1 MGLKGLKVA
10 KFGGSSVADVIQIEK
25 LKEIV
30 EKDEDIKYVVVSAPG
45 KRFSQDSKLTDLL
58 YATKVHVE
66 NDLPYEQLFQAVK
79 DRFNALN
86 LSLETGLDLEP
97 DFEKIIWKMEEG
109 CSQDYIASRGEYLN
123 AKLVAAYL
131 GFDFVEIKDLIKFD
145 EKGEL
150 LSEETD
156 AALKEELTKH
166 EKAVVPGF
174 YGSTPDGKVKT
185 FSRGGSDITGSLI
198 AKAVGADMYENW
210 TDVSGFL
217 VADPRIVENPVP
229 IGHITYLELREL
241 SYMGATVLH
250 EDAIY
255 PVREAGIPINIK
267 NTNDPDAPGT
277 IISATVSDDHKDRI
291 VTGIAGTKD
300 FTVIAVHKNRL
311 KSDRGF
317 MRKLAGIMENFD
329 IVIEHM
335 PSSVDAVSLI
345 ISRDEIGG
353 RIEKLTEELQRQL
366 QADSIEVLENVALI
380 TTVGEGM
387 VYRTGVSAKLFTS
400 LAEAG
405 VNIRI
410 IDQGSNEY
418 NIIIGVMN
426 DDFEKAIRTIYSAFV
441 E

>member
-1 MGLKGLKVA
+1 MGLKVA

-97 DFEKIIWKMEEG
+97 DFDKIIRKMEEG

-150 LSEETD
+150 LSEETNE
-156 AALKEELTKH
+156 ALKEELTKH

-198 AKAVGADMYENW
+198 ARAVSADMYENW

-217 VADPRIVENPVP
+217 VADPKIVENSVP

-255 PVREAGIPINIK
+255 PVRDAGIPINIK
-267 NTNDPDAPGT
+267 NTNKPDDPGT
-277 IISATVSDDHKDRI
+277 IISATVSEEHKDRI

-300 FTVIAVHKNRL
+300 FTVIAIHKNRL

-317 MRKLAGIMENFD
+317 MRKLTGIMENFD

-345 ISRDEIGG
+345 VSRDEIGG
-353 RIEKLTEELQRQL
+353 RIDKLTEELQRQL
-366 QADSIEVLENVALI
+366 EADSIEVLENVALI

-426 DDFEKAIRTIYSAFV
+426 DDFEKAIRTIYAAFV

>member
-1 MGLKGLKVA
+1 MGIKVA
-10 KFGGSSVADVIQIEK
+10 KFGGSSVADGIQLAK
-25 LKEIV
+25 LK
-30 EKDEDIKYVVVSAPG
+30 DIIAGDDDIRYVVVSAPG

-58 YATKVHVE
+58 YATKVHIE
-66 NDLPYEQLFQAVK
+66 NNLPYDQLFQAVK
-79 DRFNALN
+79 DRFNAIN
-86 LSLETGLDLEP
+86 LHLDTKLDLEE
-97 DFEKIIWKMEEG
+97 DYNKIISKLESG
-109 CSQDYIASRGEYLN
+109 ASKDYIASRGEYLN

-131 GFDFVEIKDLIKFD
+131 GYDFVDIKDLIKFD
-145 EKGEL
+145 ERGEL

-156 AALKEELTKH
+156 AVLKEELIKH
-166 EKAVVPGF
+166 ERAVIPGF

-185 FSRGGSDITGSLI
+185 FSRGGSDITGSLV
-198 AKAVGADMYENW
+198 ARAVNADMYENW

-217 VADPRIVENPVP
+217 VADPKIVDDPKP

-255 PVREAGIPINIK
+255 PVREAGIPINIR
-267 NTNDPDAPGT
+267 NTNKPEDPGT
-277 IISATVSDDHKDRI
+277 IISAEVAEDHKGRI

-317 MRKLAGIMENFD
+317 LRKLAGVLENFD
-329 IVIEHM
+329 IVLEHM
-335 PSSVDAVSLI
+335 PSSVDCVSLI

-353 RIEKLTEELQRQL
+353 RIDNLTEELQRQL
-366 QADSIEVLENVALI
+366 NADSVEVLENVALI

-387 VYRTGVSAKLFTS
+387 AYRTGVSARLFTS

-418 NIIIGVMN
+418 NIIIGVTN
-426 DDFEKAIRTIYSAFV
+426 DDFEKAIRTIYEAFV

>member
-1 MGLKGLKVA
+1 MGLKVA

-66 NDLPYEQLFQAVK
+66 NNLPYEQLFQAVK

-97 DFEKIIWKMEEG
+97 DFDKIIRKMEEG

-150 LSEETD
+150 LSEETNE
-156 AALKEELTKH
+156 ALKEELTKH

-198 AKAVGADMYENW
+198 ARAVSADMYENW

-217 VADPRIVENPVP
+217 VADPKIVENSVP

-255 PVREAGIPINIK
+255 PVRDAGIPINIK
-267 NTNDPDAPGT
+267 NTNKPDDPGT
-277 IISATVSDDHKDRI
+277 IISATVSEEHKDRI

-300 FTVIAVHKNRL
+300 FTVIAIHKNRL

-317 MRKLAGIMENFD
+317 MRKLTGIMENFD

-345 ISRDEIGG
+345 VSRDEIGG
-353 RIEKLTEELQRQL
+353 RIDKLTEELQRQL
-366 QADSIEVLENVALI
+366 EADSIEVLENVALI

-426 DDFEKAIRTIYSAFV
+426 DDFEKAIRTIYAAFV